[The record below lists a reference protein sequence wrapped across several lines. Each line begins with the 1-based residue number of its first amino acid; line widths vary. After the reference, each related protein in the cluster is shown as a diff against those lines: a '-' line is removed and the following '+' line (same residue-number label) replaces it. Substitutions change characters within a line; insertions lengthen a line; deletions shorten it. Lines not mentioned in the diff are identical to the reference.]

1 MHGTEKIPITVGI
14 VGHHDSIITQE
25 HKLKIEQLFKGL
37 TLKYPNSPIYLFS
50 SIANGTDR
58 SVARIFIDLKYNNEE
73 FKEKFELIIPLAEDE
88 NTFDKTDVE
97 VNHLLENAKRKFYIP
112 SSDENETTKF
122 VADSSLI
129 FIALWDGLN
138 KEMGGIYDVI
148 NYKIYGDDKDVAKS
162 TFEYNG
168 TVFIMSCDRF
178 STAGKISDN
187 SKNNFTLSLEQILED
202 TSIRQTLDKIEE
214 INSDS
219 LKISPDYL
227 KLSQIK
233 LTENPEVLSEP
244 EKSILNIYSIL
255 DILSLYYHKRYN
267 KTVIWLFVTGLF
279 IVMSFGIYTNLW
291 LNKITLTIAISL
303 ILIAG
308 LIYYYSTITKHHT
321 KYIYNRTLAEA
332 LRIQFYWN
340 RVGINNKVS
349 DYILRIHRKE
359 FVWIE
364 HILSIVYGITYKT
377 RPITSAAINDLKVNW
392 VKSQA
397 DFFATS
403 IKKMTQKMAEYQ
415 LISNISFIAAAALLF
430 SIFFFEKFYSI
441 NNRMEFL
448 QVAIGSLLGVFALI
462 RGYIQIK
469 GYSQLLN
476 QYELMNVLFQKAE
489 TKINHVIS
497 TSPESEKQFEYL
509 KELLFIIGKESL
521 IENGTWYLILKDK
534 EPGIEGI

>member
-1 MHGTEKIPITVGI
+1 MQGTEKIPITMGI
-14 VGHHDSIITQE
+14 VGHHDAIITQE
-25 HKLKIEQLFKGL
+25 HKLKIEQLFKDL

-50 SIANGTDR
+50 PIANGTDR
-58 SVARIFIDLKYNNEE
+58 SVARIFIDLKNNNEE
-73 FKEKFELIIPLAEDE
+73 FKEKFELIIPLSDDK
-88 NTFDKTDVE
+88 NTFVKTDAE
-97 VNHLLENAKRKFYIP
+97 VNHLLENAKRKFYTH
-112 SSDENETTKF
+112 SGDEIETMKF

-129 FIALWDGLN
+129 FIALSDGLN
-138 KEMGGIYDVI
+138 AKMGGIYDVI
-148 NYKIYGDDKDVAKS
+148 NYKIYGDEKDVEKS

-168 TVFIMSCDRF
+168 SVFIMSCDRY
-178 STAGKISDN
+178 STAGKISDI
-187 SKNNFTLSLEQILED
+187 SKNNFTSLEQILED

-214 INSDS
+214 INTDS
-219 LKISPDYL
+219 LEISSDDL
-227 KLSQIK
+227 KLSQIN
-233 LTENPEVLSEP
+233 LTENPEQLSES
-244 EKSILNIYSIL
+244 EKSILDIYSIL
-255 DILSLYYHKRYN
+255 DILSMHYHKRYN

-279 IVMSFGIYTNLW
+279 IVTSFGIYTNLW
-291 LNKITLTIAISL
+291 LNKITLTIAICL

-308 LIYYYSTITKHHT
+308 VIYYYSTITKHHT

-340 RVGINNKVS
+340 RIGINNKVS

-364 HILSIVYGITYKT
+364 HILATIYGITYNT
-377 RPITSAAINDLKVNW
+377 RPITSAAINDLTVNW

-397 DFFATS
+397 DFFAAS

-415 LISNISFIAAAALLF
+415 LISNISFIVAASLLF

-441 NNRMEFL
+441 NNRMGFL

-469 GYSQLLN
+469 GYSHLLN
-476 QYELMNVLFQKAE
+476 QYELMNVLYQKAE
-489 TKINHVIS
+489 TKIRQIKS
-497 TSPESEKQFEYL
+497 TSPESDNQFEYL
-509 KELLFIIGKESL
+509 KELFFIIGKESL

>member
-1 MHGTEKIPITVGI
+1 MQGTEKIPITMGI
-14 VGHHDSIITQE
+14 VGHHDAIITQE
-25 HKLKIEQLFKGL
+25 HKLKIEQLFKDL

-50 SIANGTDR
+50 PIANGTDR
-58 SVARIFIDLKYNNEE
+58 SVARIFIDLKNNNEE
-73 FKEKFELIIPLAEDE
+73 FKEKFELIIPLSDDK
-88 NTFDKTDVE
+88 NTFVKTDAE
-97 VNHLLENAKRKFYIP
+97 VNHLLENAKRKFYTH
-112 SSDENETTKF
+112 SGDEIETMKF

-129 FIALWDGLN
+129 FIALSDGLN
-138 KEMGGIYDVI
+138 AKMGGIYDVI
-148 NYKIYGDDKDVAKS
+148 NYKIYGDEKDVEKS

-168 TVFIMSCDRF
+168 SVFIMSCDRY
-178 STAGKISDN
+178 STAGKISDI
-187 SKNNFTLSLEQILED
+187 SKNNFTSLEQILED

-214 INSDS
+214 INTDS
-219 LKISPDYL
+219 LEISSDDL
-227 KLSQIK
+227 KLSQIN
-233 LTENPEVLSEP
+233 LTENPEQLSES
-244 EKSILNIYSIL
+244 EKSILDIYSIL
-255 DILSLYYHKRYN
+255 DILSMHYHKRYN

-279 IVMSFGIYTNLW
+279 IVTSFGIYTNLW
-291 LNKITLTIAISL
+291 LNKITLTIAICL

-308 LIYYYSTITKHHT
+308 VIYYYSTITKHHT

-340 RVGINNKVS
+340 RIGINNKVS

-364 HILSIVYGITYKT
+364 HILATIYGITYNT
-377 RPITSAAINDLKVNW
+377 RPITSAAINDLTVNW

-397 DFFATS
+397 DFFAAS

-415 LISNISFIAAAALLF
+415 LISNISFIVAASLLF

-441 NNRMEFL
+441 NNRMGFL

-476 QYELMNVLFQKAE
+476 QYELMNVLYQKAE
-489 TKINHVIS
+489 TKIRQIKS
-497 TSPESEKQFEYL
+497 TSPESDNQFEYL
-509 KELLFIIGKESL
+509 KELFFIIGKESL